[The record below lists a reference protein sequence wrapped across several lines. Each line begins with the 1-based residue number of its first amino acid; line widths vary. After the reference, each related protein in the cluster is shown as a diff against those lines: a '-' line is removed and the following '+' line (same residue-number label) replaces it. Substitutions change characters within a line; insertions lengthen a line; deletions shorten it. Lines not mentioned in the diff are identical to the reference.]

1 MTFFKKTYVTTI
13 GTFVGDGSGLTNIS
27 ASTATSAV
35 SASYALT
42 ASYAM
47 NGGGGGGSTTG
58 SFTGSFTGSLN
69 GTASY
74 ALTASYVEN
83 AQTASYVNQAV
94 SSSYATSA
102 SRADSI
108 PLAGIGNGEV
118 QFNNGGVLGSSNR
131 ITISSNTLNITN
143 GGTLNATGSL
153 LGTSSYADQAL
164 SSSFATTASY
174 ASTAQTL
181 LGSVT
186 NADTASFVTSSNI
199 YGPYGSNSIL
209 SASFAVS
216 ASWAPGGSGVTINDN
231 ANNNLITAT
240 GTANTLNGEPNLT
253 FNGSTLTVTGDVVAN
268 SFTGSLQG
276 TASFAVSA
284 SYAVTSSFASSS
296 PENSSTSGVGTTP
309 TATQTDTVTHGLGRT
324 PVKIRI
330 YGAAQFTSNASATPT
345 PFSIGTWTSSGN
357 RCIYQPIGGS
367 ITTSANAATSTTF
380 AVRIDIAAG
389 SRVEGV
395 IQNVGATT
403 FDISWTETGTAAARV
418 YLWEAE

>member
-13 GTFVGDGSGLTNIS
+13 GTFVGDGSGLTNIN

-74 ALTASYVEN
+74 ALTASFLLGSVESASY

-94 SSSYATSA
+94 SSSYAIST

-186 NADTASFVTSSNI
+186 NADTASFVTSSNV

-216 ASWAPGGSGVTINDN
+216 ASWAPGSSGVTINDN

-253 FNGSTLTVTGDVVAN
+253 FDGSTLTVTGDVVAN

-276 TASFAVSA
+276 TS
-284 SYAVTSSFASSS
+284 SYADFA

-357 RCIYQPIGGS
+357 RCIYQPIGGT

-380 AVRIDIAAG
+380 AIRIDVAAG

-403 FDISWTETGTAAARV
+403 FDISWTETGTAVARV